1 MAKRSYKTE
10 LGCIA
15 CDELGELGAGKPH
28 WLVETPHVLCAIDN
42 HSILLANRST
52 ILLLSWS
59 SNSAVAPPLKIR
71 PDLSPIDAESITA
84 LEWLAFR
91 DHRVIVAGTSSGYLL
106 LYSLRGDLIHRQVMF
121 LLPLRRLVRCVM
133 IFRENFSIWEL
144 EDVCVLFS
152 WNDVIV
158 WIQRGVMNCS
168 CNRWDLCRSLLCMCL

>member
-15 CDELGELGAGKPH
+15 CDELRELGAGKPN
-28 WLVETPHVLCAIDN
+28 WLVETPHLLCAIDT
-42 HSILLANRST
+42 HSLLLANRST

-59 SNSAVAPPLKIR
+59 DNSAASPPLKIR

-84 LEWLAFR
+84 LEWLVFG
-91 DHRVIVAGTSSGYLL
+91 DNRVIVAGTSSGYLL

-121 LLPLRRLVRCVM
+121 LLPLSSSFFLCDD
-133 IFRENFSIWEL
+133 FWGELFQFENSKT
-144 EDVCVLFS
+144 CVLFS
-152 WNDVIV
+152 WIDVIV

-168 CNRWDLCRSLLCMCL
+168 RNR